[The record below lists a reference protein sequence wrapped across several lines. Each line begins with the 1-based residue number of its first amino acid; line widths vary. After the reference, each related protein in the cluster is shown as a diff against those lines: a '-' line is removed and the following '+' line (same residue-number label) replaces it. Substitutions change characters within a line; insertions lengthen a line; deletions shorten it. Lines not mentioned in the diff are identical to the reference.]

1 MLKKTLLTAAALVIG
16 ALSVLWLGA
25 LASLDWDRRY
35 TAASHALPKLD
46 SQSNGLVTIGV
57 GENTFRARVAGLG
70 GDRGNLILL
79 HGFPESSA
87 MWIPLIDAAANVGY
101 QVVAFDQRGYSPGAR
116 PNGLAEYNIAKLEAD
131 VLSIA
136 DAVGFGEF
144 HLVGHDWGSVV
155 GWSLVM
161 TQPERIL
168 TWTSLSI
175 PHIAAFGA
183 AIENDPDQRQRS
195 SYMILFRTP
204 WLPEQLF
211 AFNNLNLM
219 RSVLYAEHKTQQKE
233 EYLALFS
240 EPGAI
245 TAALNWYRAAD
256 PAELTNLQVSRP
268 VLLIWGNQDPAVG
281 RAGVE
286 AQQQYLDGDYSELEL
301 DAGHWLM
308 ETHSDLVVPA
318 VLTHLATLN

>member
-1 MLKKTLLTAAALVIG
+1 
-16 ALSVLWLGA
+16 
-25 LASLDWDRRY
+25 
-35 TAASHALPKLD
+35 
-46 SQSNGLVTIGV
+46 
-57 GENTFRARVAGLG
+57 
-70 GDRGNLILL
+70 
-79 HGFPESSA
+79 
-87 MWIPLIDAAANVGY
+87 
-101 QVVAFDQRGYSPGAR
+101 
-116 PNGLAEYNIAKLEAD
+116 
-131 VLSIA
+131 
-136 DAVGFGEF
+136 
-144 HLVGHDWGSVV
+144 
-155 GWSLVM
+155 M

-175 PHIAAFGA
+175 PHIAAFGE

-245 TAALNWYRAAD
+245 TAALNWYRAANPGD
-256 PAELTNLQVSRP
+256 LTNLQVSRP

-281 RAGVE
+281 RAAVE
-286 AQQQYLDGDYSELEL
+286 TQRQFLDADYSELEL